1 MSQSTH
7 SLQKEVLGTD
17 ESLHLLEEMVLI
29 RQFEQTAYL
38 RYLQGEIPGT
48 LHQSQGQE
56 AVAVGV
62 CSLLRTEDWITST
75 HRPHGHALAKGL
87 DPAAGM
93 AEIYGRET
101 GCLGGRGGSMHL
113 GDPALGILPSIAIVG
128 GGITIA
134 PGLAHALKY
143 KETDNVVV
151 CFFGDGAVNEGAFHE
166 GVNYAAAFNLP
177 VIFVCENNMYG
188 ASTPFH
194 ETTRNINVAS
204 RGEAYGIPSEQAD
217 GMDVRAVREATQRA
231 LETARSGKGPVLL
244 EFLTYRY
251 VGHSRGDARGYRT
264 KDEEAI
270 WAAKDPIKTFGAA
283 LVEEG
288 TASEE
293 QVKEATARAKKR
305 IAEALKHAQQAPWPD
320 PVTALAPNII
330 FGNPPQEVEGAG
342 PLEEGSEEERY
353 ISIADSIRETLHSE
367 LGTDPNLVLL
377 GEDVGVPG
385 GFGGAFGVYQGLAE
399 EYGRHRVIDTPISEK
414 AIIGAAIGAAIGGL
428 RTVPDLQYAD
438 FVFEAMDELVNEAAK
453 QRYMSNGKLTIPTV
467 LRCPVGASQRGAQHA
482 QCPESFFMHVPGI
495 KVLCISDPYTAK
507 GALTA
512 AIRDDDPVLVF
523 EHKLLYGAKKRQEA
537 GSINTR
543 AYVPEENFALPVGQ
557 ARVRRRGKD
566 ATIVATFTELYK
578 ALELAEKLSAE
589 GIELEVIDPV
599 WLSPFDW
606 TTVMESVKRTGR
618 LVIAHEAHL
627 TGGWGAEVSAR
638 ISDELFADLKAPVR
652 RVASRDIPMP
662 FSPPLEAAVLPLA
675 EHIEAAVR
683 DVLSTDHTRSGKE

>member
-1 MSQSTH
+1 MTDTLVATRPH
-7 SLQKEVLGTD
+7 FEVV

-62 CSLLRTEDWITST
+62 CSLLRKEDWITST

-93 AEIYGRET
+93 AEIYGRAT

-113 GDPALGILPSIAIVG
+113 GDPDIGILPSIAIVG

-134 PGLAHALKY
+134 PGLATALKQQG
-143 KETDNVVV
+143 TDNVVV
-151 CFFGDGAVNEGAFHE
+151 CFFGDGATNEGAFHE

-194 ETTRNINVAS
+194 ETTRNVNVAS
-204 RGEAYGIPSEQAD
+204 RGDAYGIPSEQAD
-217 GMDVRAVREATQRA
+217 GMDVRAVRAATQRA
-231 LETARSGKGPVLL
+231 LDIARSGKGPVLL

-251 VGHSRGDARGYRT
+251 VGHSRGDARGYRS
-264 KDEEAI
+264 KEEEAE
-270 WAAKDPIKTFGAA
+270 WTAKDPIKTYGAA
-283 LVEEG
+283 LVEDG
-288 TASEE
+288 IATEE
-293 QVKEATARAKKR
+293 QVKEATSSAKKR
-305 IAEALKHAQQAPWPD
+305 IAEALKHAQNAPWPD
-320 PVTALAPNII
+320 PETALAPNIMY
-330 FGNPPQEVEGAG
+330 GNPPQVVVGAG
-342 PLEEGSEEERY
+342 PLEEGAEERT
-353 ISIADSIRETLHSE
+353 ISIADAIRETLDSE
-367 LGTDPNLVLL
+367 LATDPTLILL

-399 EYGRHRVIDTPISEK
+399 KYGRDRIIDTPISEK
-414 AIIGAAIGAAIGGL
+414 ALVGAAIGAAIGGL

-453 QRYMSNGKLTIPTV
+453 QRYMSNGKLTIPLV

-523 EHKLLYGAKKRQEA
+523 EHKLLYGAKRKEA
-537 GSINTR
+537 GSIDTK
-543 AYVPEENFALPVGQ
+543 AFVPEENFALPVGQ
-557 ARVRRRGKD
+557 ARVRRHGKD
-566 ATIVATFTELYK
+566 ATIIATFTELYA
-578 ALELAEKLSAE
+578 ALELAEMFALE
-589 GIELEVIDPV
+589 GIEIEVIDPV

-606 TTVMESVKRTGR
+606 TTLKDSVRKTGR

-638 ISDELFADLKAPVR
+638 ISDELFDDLKAPVR

-662 FSPPLEAAVLPLA
+662 FSPPLEAAVLPQK
-675 EHIEAAVR
+675 EQIEAALR
-683 DVLSTDHTRSGKE
+683 SVLAQNHQRVERVEN

>member
-1 MSQSTH
+1 M
-7 SLQKEVLGTD
+7 GTD

-134 PGLAHALKY
+134 PGLAHALKH
-143 KETDNVVV
+143 KGTDNVVV

-166 GVNYAAAFNLP
+166 GVNYAAALNLP

-204 RGEAYGIPSEQAD
+204 RGESYGIPSEQAD
-217 GMDVRAVREATQRA
+217 GMDVRAVRGAMQRA

-264 KDEEAI
+264 KEEEAY
-270 WAAKDPIKTFGAA
+270 WTAKDPIKTFGEA

-288 TASEE
+288 TATEE
-293 QVKEATARAKKR
+293 QVKESTKRAKKR

-320 PVTALAPNII
+320 PETALAPNII
-330 FGNPPQEVEGAG
+330 YGNPPQKVEGAG
-342 PLEEGSEEERY
+342 PLAEDGEEDRF
-353 ISIADSIRETLHSE
+353 ISIAESIRETLHRE
-367 LGTDPNLVLL
+367 LATDPDLVLL

-399 EYGRHRVIDTPISEK
+399 EYGRDRVIDTPISEK
-414 AIIGAAIGAAIGGL
+414 AIIGASIGAAIGGM

-453 QRYMSNGKLTIPTV
+453 QRYMSNGKLTIPMV
-467 LRCPVGASQRGAQHA
+467 LRCPVGASQRGAQHS

-523 EHKLLYGAKKRQEA
+523 EHKLLYGAKRQEA
-537 GSINTR
+537 GSINTK

-557 ARVRRRGKD
+557 ARVRRRGKH
-566 ATIVATFTELYK
+566 ATVVATFTELYK
-578 ALELAEKLSAE
+578 ALELAEKLAEE

-599 WLSPFDW
+599 WLNPFDW
-606 TTVMESVKRTGR
+606 DTVMESVKRTGR

-638 ISDELFADLKAPVR
+638 VSDELFADLKAPVR

-683 DVLSTDHTRSGKE
+683 EVLSANHNRTESE

>member
-1 MSQSTH
+1 MTELAQTAVSSAL
-7 SLQKEVLGTD
+7 SAE
-17 ESLHLLEEMVLI
+17 ECLHLLEEMVLI

-62 CSLLRTEDWITST
+62 CSLLRKEDWITST

-93 AEIYGRET
+93 AEIYGRAT

-113 GDPALGILPSIAIVG
+113 GDPSIGILPSIAIVG
-128 GGITIA
+128 GGVTIA
-134 PGLAHALKY
+134 PGIAQAMKHQGS
-143 KETDNVVV
+143 DNVVV

-188 ASTPFH
+188 ASTPFA
-194 ETTRNINVAS
+194 ETTRNTNVAS
-204 RGEAYGIPSEQAD
+204 RGAAYGIASEQAD
-217 GMDVRAVREATQRA
+217 GMDVRAVRDATQRA
-231 LETARSGKGPVLL
+231 IDLARAGKGPVLL

-264 KDEEAI
+264 KEEEAA
-270 WAAKDPIKTFGAA
+270 WQAKDPIKTFGEAIIA
-283 LVEEG
+283 EG
-288 TASEE
+288 IASQE
-293 QVKEATARAKKR
+293 QVVEATARAKKR
-305 IAEALKHAQQAPWPD
+305 IAEALKHAQNAPWPD
-320 PVTALAPNII
+320 PETALAPNII
-330 FGNPPQEVEGAG
+330 YANPPQVVVGAG
-342 PLEEGSEEERY
+342 PLEDGPEDRV

-367 LGTDPNLVLL
+367 LGSDPSLILL

-399 EYGRHRVIDTPISEK
+399 EFGRNRVIDTPISEK

-453 QRYMSNGKLTIPTV
+453 QRYMSNGKLSIPMV
-467 LRCPVGASQRGAQHA
+467 LRCPVGASQRGAQHS

-495 KVLCISDPYTAK
+495 KVLCVSDPYTAK

-512 AIRDDDPVLVF
+512 AIRDNDPVLVF
-523 EHKLLYGAKKRQEA
+523 EHKLLYGAKKRTEA
-537 GSINTR
+537 GSIDTK
-543 AYVPEENFALPVGQ
+543 AYVPEENFVLPVGQ
-557 ARVRRRGKD
+557 ARIRRRGTH
-566 ATIVATFTELYK
+566 ATVLATFTELYK
-578 ALELAEKLSAE
+578 ALEVAEKLAEE
-589 GIELEVIDPV
+589 GIEIEVIDPV
-599 WLSPFDW
+599 WLAPFDW
-606 TTVMESVKRTGR
+606 TTVMESVGRTGR

-638 ISDELFADLKAPVR
+638 VSAELFAVLKAPVR
-652 RVASRDIPMP
+652 RVASLDIPMP

-683 DVLSTDHTRSGKE
+683 NVLSDDFTHVHS